1 MTKREKLKRWRE
13 LLTARQWKV
22 KDVAERLGVVPQTAY
37 NWNCGSQEI
46 PDARIEQL
54 EAMQ

>member
-1 MTKREKLKRWRE
+1 VTKREKLKRWRE

-54 EAMQ
+54 EGMQ